1 MKCLTEERQACY
13 NLQQVKQG
21 NFKEVFML
29 RILKT
34 LKWKEWI
41 YALFGVGFI
50 VLQVWLDLTM
60 PDYMEEITKLAVS
73 GAASGGEIWKNGALM
88 LGCALGS
95 AGSSMLVGY
104 FAARIA
110 ATVSFRLR
118 SQVFDRVESFSMEE
132 INRFSTA
139 SLITR
144 TTNDIQQ
151 VQMVISMGLQ
161 IMVKAPILAVWA
173 VCKILTRNWQWSVST
188 AVAVGVMVIMLL
200 IIFLAVFPKFRLV
213 QKLTDNLNSVT
224 RENLTGVRVVRAYN
238 AEEYQQKKFEKAN
251 TDLTKT
257 QLFTSRAMAIMMP
270 MMTMIMSGLTL
281 AIYWVGAYLIDD
293 LPTGAERYEMFAQM
307 SAFSGYAMQVVM
319 AFMMLAMI
327 FIILP
332 RAMVSVRRIGE
343 VLDATSNISDGT
355 LSAAPEGSPVGTVEF
370 RNVSFKYPD
379 ASEYVLHDLSFKAE
393 KGQTVAFIGST
404 GSGKSTAIN
413 LVPRFYDATEGEILV
428 DGVNVKD
435 YTLRALHDKI
445 GYVPQRAV
453 LFSGTVES
461 NVAYGAKDGMEFT
474 EDGVKD
480 AVRIAQGQEFVEKME
495 GGYQAHIAQGGTNVS
510 GGQKQRLAIAR
521 AVCRK
526 PEIFIF
532 DDYFSA
538 LDYKTDRLLRTAL
551 KRETGDATS
560 LIVAQ
565 RIGTIRDADLIIVL
579 DEGKVVGQGTHEE
592 LMKNCDVYREIA
604 YSQLSKEELEGNGE
618 VSENAGN

>member
-1 MKCLTEERQACY
+1 
-13 NLQQVKQG
+13 
-21 NFKEVFML
+21 ML
-29 RILKT
+29 RIFKT

-95 AGSSMLVGY
+95 AISSMLVGY

-188 AVAVGVMVIMLL
+188 AVAVGIMVIMLL
-200 IIFLAVFPKFRLV
+200 LIFLAVFPKFRLV
-213 QKLTDNLNSVT
+213 QKLTDNLNGVT

-281 AIYWVGAYLIDD
+281 AIYWVGAYLIGD

-343 VLDATSNISDGT
+343 VLDATSNIVDGT

-379 ASEYVLHDLSFKAE
+379 ASEYVLHDLTFKAE

-435 YTLRALHDKI
+435 YTVRALHDKI

-461 NVAYGAKDGMEFT
+461 NVAYGAKDGLEFT
-474 EDGVKD
+474 KEGVKD

-495 GGYQAHIAQGGTNVS
+495 GGYEAHIAQGGTNVS

-526 PEIFIF
+526 PEIYIF
-532 DDYFSA
+532 DDSFSA
-538 LDYKTDRLLRTAL
+538 LDYKTDRLLRSAL
-551 KRETGDATS
+551 KRETGGATS

-592 LMKNCDVYREIA
+592 LMKNCEVYREIA

>member
-1 MKCLTEERQACY
+1 
-13 NLQQVKQG
+13 
-21 NFKEVFML
+21 ML
-29 RILKT
+29 RIFKT

-95 AGSSMLVGY
+95 AISSMLVGY

-118 SQVFDRVESFSMEE
+118 SQVFERVESFSMEE

-188 AVAVGVMVIMLL
+188 AVAVGIMVIMLL
-200 IIFLAVFPKFRLV
+200 FIFLAVFPKFRLV
-213 QKLTDNLNSVT
+213 QKLTDNLNGVT

-281 AIYWVGAYLIDD
+281 AIYWVGAYLIGD

-343 VLDATSNISDGT
+343 VLDATSNIVDGT

-379 ASEYVLHDLSFKAE
+379 ASEYVLHDLTFKAE

-461 NVAYGAKDGMEFT
+461 NVAYGAKDGLEFT
-474 EDGVKD
+474 KEGVKD

-495 GGYQAHIAQGGTNVS
+495 GGYEAHIAQGGTNVS

-526 PEIFIF
+526 PEIYIF
-532 DDYFSA
+532 DDSFSA

-551 KRETGDATS
+551 KRETGGATS

-592 LMKNCDVYREIA
+592 LMKNCEVYREIA

-618 VSENAGN
+618 VSKNAGN

>member
-343 VLDATSNISDGT
+343 VLDATSNIRDGT
-355 LSAAPEGSPVGTVEF
+355 LSAAPEGSLVGTVEF

-428 DGVNVKD
+428 DGLNVKD

-532 DDYFSA
+532 DDSFSA

>member
-95 AGSSMLVGY
+95 AASSMLVGY

-343 VLDATSNISDGT
+343 VLDATSNIRDGT

-532 DDYFSA
+532 DDSFSA